1 MDNKKAT
8 LQLGTEPVG
17 KLLWQYASPAIVAMV
32 ASSLYNMVD
41 SIFIGQGVGPM
52 AISGLA
58 ITFPF
63 MNLSGAIGAC
73 IGVGAST
80 YLSVKLGQKD
90 YSKAL
95 KILGTSTLLK
105 IITGIVFGALCLIFL
120 DPILRFFG
128 ATDNTI
134 PYARDYM
141 QIILLGNVFTH
152 LYFGMNA
159 LLRAASKPRHAMY
172 ATIFTVVL
180 NTLLDPLFIYTFGM
194 GIRGAAVATVL
205 SQTTAMCWQ
214 IWIFSNPKEL
224 LHYQRGIFKF
234 DLGII
239 KNILAIGVSPLSMN
253 ACACIV
259 VIFINTALVRHGGD
273 LSVGAYGIA
282 NRIGF
287 IFFMV
292 VMGINQGMQ
301 PIAGYNYGAEQYDR
315 MLRVLN
321 YSMVAATCIMT
332 VGWLVGELMPK
343 ACARLFTTD
352 EQLREV
358 AERCNVF
365 GRVTPA
371 QKKKLVLALKENGH
385 KVAMTGDGV
394 NDVLALKEADCS
406 VAMASGSEAARNV
419 SQLVLVNNDFGAMP
433 HVVAEGRR
441 TINNIERSSSLYL
454 VKTIYSILLA
464 VFFIFSTLSYP
475 FQPIQ
480 LSLISTITVAF
491 PSFVLALQPNKNIV
505 RGNFTFNIIARA
517 APAAFC
523 VVLNVILVTSL
534 SGVFGISQQELSTV
548 AVCLTALICLMLIV
562 RLSIPFNAL
571 RTVMLVFS
579 ITGMLIAILF
589 FSEFFM
595 LVPLQFGAAVM
606 LLVCATLAA
615 ILFNLL
621 YNVADHYI
629 ETFKRKK

>member
-332 VGWLVGELMPK
+332 VGWLVGELTPK

-352 EQLREV
+352 EQLIDIAARGIRINMILFPMIGSQAV
-358 AERCNVF
+358 ITNFFQSIGMAKISIFLSLSRQMIYLLPLLVILPPLMGVDGVWWSLPISDALAFVTTWIIMIRYMRNFKRQHKERV
-365 GRVTPA
+365 
-371 QKKKLVLALKENGH
+371 ENG
-385 KVAMTGDGV
+385 
-394 NDVLALKEADCS
+394 
-406 VAMASGSEAARNV
+406 R
-419 SQLVLVNNDFGAMP
+419 QQQ
-433 HVVAEGRR
+433 AE
-441 TINNIERSSSLYL
+441 
-454 VKTIYSILLA
+454 
-464 VFFIFSTLSYP
+464 
-475 FQPIQ
+475 
-480 LSLISTITVAF
+480 
-491 PSFVLALQPNKNIV
+491 
-505 RGNFTFNIIARA
+505 
-517 APAAFC
+517 
-523 VVLNVILVTSL
+523 
-534 SGVFGISQQELSTV
+534 
-548 AVCLTALICLMLIV
+548 
-562 RLSIPFNAL
+562 
-571 RTVMLVFS
+571 
-579 ITGMLIAILF
+579 
-589 FSEFFM
+589 
-595 LVPLQFGAAVM
+595 
-606 LLVCATLAA
+606 
-615 ILFNLL
+615 
-621 YNVADHYI
+621 
-629 ETFKRKK
+629 

>member
-180 NTLLDPLFIYTFGM
+180 NTLLDPLFIYTLGM

-205 SQTTAMCWQ
+205 SQTVAMCWQ

-224 LHYQRGIFKF
+224 LHYKRGIFKL

-352 EQLREV
+352 EQLIDIAARGIRINMILFPMIGSQAV
-358 AERCNVF
+358 ITNFFQSIGMAKISIFLSLSRQMIYLLPLLVILPPLMGVDGVWWALPISDALAFVTTWIIMIRYMRNFKRQHKERV
-365 GRVTPA
+365 
-371 QKKKLVLALKENGH
+371 ENG
-385 KVAMTGDGV
+385 
-394 NDVLALKEADCS
+394 
-406 VAMASGSEAARNV
+406 R
-419 SQLVLVNNDFGAMP
+419 QQQ
-433 HVVAEGRR
+433 AE
-441 TINNIERSSSLYL
+441 
-454 VKTIYSILLA
+454 
-464 VFFIFSTLSYP
+464 
-475 FQPIQ
+475 
-480 LSLISTITVAF
+480 
-491 PSFVLALQPNKNIV
+491 
-505 RGNFTFNIIARA
+505 
-517 APAAFC
+517 
-523 VVLNVILVTSL
+523 
-534 SGVFGISQQELSTV
+534 
-548 AVCLTALICLMLIV
+548 
-562 RLSIPFNAL
+562 
-571 RTVMLVFS
+571 
-579 ITGMLIAILF
+579 
-589 FSEFFM
+589 
-595 LVPLQFGAAVM
+595 
-606 LLVCATLAA
+606 
-615 ILFNLL
+615 
-621 YNVADHYI
+621 
-629 ETFKRKK
+629 

>member
-105 IITGIVFGALCLIFL
+105 IITGILFGALCLIFL

-205 SQTTAMCWQ
+205 SQTVAMCWQ

-224 LHYQRGIFKF
+224 LHYKRGIFKF

-332 VGWLVGELMPK
+332 VGWLVGELTPK

-352 EQLREV
+352 EQLIDIAARGIRINMILFPMIGSQAV
-358 AERCNVF
+358 ITNFFQSIGMAKISIFLSLSRQMIYLLPLLVILPPLMGVDGVWWSLPISDALAFVTTWIIMIRYMRNFKRQHKERV
-365 GRVTPA
+365 
-371 QKKKLVLALKENGH
+371 ENG
-385 KVAMTGDGV
+385 
-394 NDVLALKEADCS
+394 
-406 VAMASGSEAARNV
+406 R
-419 SQLVLVNNDFGAMP
+419 QQQ
-433 HVVAEGRR
+433 AE
-441 TINNIERSSSLYL
+441 
-454 VKTIYSILLA
+454 
-464 VFFIFSTLSYP
+464 
-475 FQPIQ
+475 
-480 LSLISTITVAF
+480 
-491 PSFVLALQPNKNIV
+491 
-505 RGNFTFNIIARA
+505 
-517 APAAFC
+517 
-523 VVLNVILVTSL
+523 
-534 SGVFGISQQELSTV
+534 
-548 AVCLTALICLMLIV
+548 
-562 RLSIPFNAL
+562 
-571 RTVMLVFS
+571 
-579 ITGMLIAILF
+579 
-589 FSEFFM
+589 
-595 LVPLQFGAAVM
+595 
-606 LLVCATLAA
+606 
-615 ILFNLL
+615 
-621 YNVADHYI
+621 
-629 ETFKRKK
+629 